1 MQPSKVP
8 LHLRASQFFASPRK
22 QLHGRHS
29 LDRLVQLIMDR
40 PLKLRLTAL
49 GAALALLGVSIVVI
63 VLTLQRQAQVVR
75 ARLGE
80 VDLESF
86 RIADLFKDK
95 LRYANDKMR
104 RHSTDEDAA
113 AWDEFLKASED
124 LKGWIENQSS
134 RLTATSEQQLLKQ
147 MLLAHQDYAQKA
159 RDLHVLMVSDNRPGA
174 SVAEF
179 NGFLEPA
186 RHLMDLSQELAR
198 THYESR
204 NELLAHT
211 NRTLTELRMSVLGLV
226 GLLFLFGVAL
236 AASVYRNLIAP
247 LRIKLVES
255 QAQAQRNEKLAS
267 LGLLAAG
274 VAHEIRN
281 PLTAMKTA
289 LFLQQKKFQPGS
301 ANHNDLEAVEREIL
315 RLERII
321 NQFLLFA
328 RPAAPELATIAAD
341 APLKE
346 VQALLS
352 PQLTEAGIKLVRE
365 ESAPLSIKV
374 DAAQIKQVLIN
385 LVQNAADSVGR
396 GGTIALRARADRKR
410 LSNGETDVVILEVS
424 DTGKGIPPEVEKR
437 LFDPFF
443 TTKESGTGLGLP
455 IAARIVELN
464 GGALQ
469 YQTQLNR
476 GSTFGI
482 VLPQASAETVKC

>member
-8 LHLRASQFFASPRK
+8 LHLRALQFFASSRK
-22 QLHGRHS
+22 QLHGTRS

-179 NGFLEPA
+179 NGFL
-186 RHLMDLSQELAR
+186 
-198 THYESR
+198 
-204 NELLAHT
+204 
-211 NRTLTELRMSVLGLV
+211 
-226 GLLFLFGVAL
+226 
-236 AASVYRNLIAP
+236 
-247 LRIKLVES
+247 
-255 QAQAQRNEKLAS
+255 
-267 LGLLAAG
+267 
-274 VAHEIRN
+274 
-281 PLTAMKTA
+281 
-289 LFLQQKKFQPGS
+289 
-301 ANHNDLEAVEREIL
+301 
-315 RLERII
+315 
-321 NQFLLFA
+321 
-328 RPAAPELATIAAD
+328 
-341 APLKE
+341 
-346 VQALLS
+346 
-352 PQLTEAGIKLVRE
+352 
-365 ESAPLSIKV
+365 
-374 DAAQIKQVLIN
+374 
-385 LVQNAADSVGR
+385 
-396 GGTIALRARADRKR
+396 
-410 LSNGETDVVILEVS
+410 
-424 DTGKGIPPEVEKR
+424 
-437 LFDPFF
+437 
-443 TTKESGTGLGLP
+443 
-455 IAARIVELN
+455 
-464 GGALQ
+464 
-469 YQTQLNR
+469 
-476 GSTFGI
+476 
-482 VLPQASAETVKC
+482 